1 MRARFTTFLL
11 LLTLGLFCSLDASAQ
26 VGLKRLFSHNNEKG
40 TMYFIGQK
48 KLTKLE
54 NIKKFEFDITYLDY
68 TDSATVN
75 FTVISPNPTD
85 VSELKMG
92 NSSIAMTATDVELLY
107 HEVKGKNY
115 VVRTTS
121 KVPFQTLKEI
131 VKSESPMVF
140 DIVHTDGQK
149 GKATYSASQ
158 WKKERD
164 LLGRILYLINK

>member
-1 MRARFTTFLL
+1 MRTYVKCFLSL
-11 LLTLGLFCSLDASAQ
+11 MLFCVVGTLEVSAQ
-26 VGLKRLFSHNNEKG
+26 AGLKRLFSHNNEKG

-54 NIKKFEFDITYLDY
+54 NIKRFEFDITYLDY

-75 FTVISPNPTD
+75 FTVISPNPND
-85 VSELKMG
+85 VSEMELG
-92 NSSIAMTATDVELLY
+92 NQQISIKATDVELLY

-121 KVPFQTLKEI
+121 RVPYTTLKALIKDEG
-131 VKSESPMVF
+131 PMIF
-140 DIVHTDGQK
+140 NITRTDGQK